1 MERPSPR
8 VRTPSC
14 TTSPRRFTFNTIR
27 FREHRLRR
35 PVIPI
40 VSWRARSTPLGSR
53 DPSAPMDVRNE
64 LYYECECSARDG
76 GRLARP
82 SGGGR
87 PPEVG
92 FFPPGP
98 DEPAGRVAA
107 VPLRA
112 ERAGADREGESPS
125 DPAEPVRGRPRHR
138 PDHRRD
144 YLCLSRGPAR
154 AE

>member
-14 TTSPRRFTFNTIR
+14 TTSRDDSPSIR
-27 FREHRLRR
+27 FVFVNTACG

-53 DPSAPMDVRNE
+53 DRSTPMDVRNE

-92 FFPPGP
+92 FFSPGP
-98 DEPAGRVAA
+98 DEPAGRGAA

-112 ERAGADREGESPS
+112 ERAGSDREGESSS
-125 DPAEPVRGRPRHR
+125 DPAEPVRGRPRYR

-144 YLCLSRGPAR
+144 YLCLSGSPPR
-154 AE
+154 AK

>member
-1 MERPSPR
+1 MISGS
-8 VRTPSC
+8 T
-14 TTSPRRFTFNTIR
+14 
-27 FREHRLRR
+27 
-35 PVIPI
+35 
-40 VSWRARSTPLGSR
+40 RSLPPASR
-53 DPSAPMDVRNE
+53 GESTPMDVRNE

-98 DEPAGRVAA
+98 DEPAGRGTA

-112 ERAGADREGESPS
+112 ERAGPDREGESPP

-144 YLCLSRGPAR
+144 HLCLSGGLAR

>member
-1 MERPSPR
+1 MISGS
-8 VRTPSC
+8 T
-14 TTSPRRFTFNTIR
+14 
-27 FREHRLRR
+27 
-35 PVIPI
+35 
-40 VSWRARSTPLGSR
+40 RSLPPPSR
-53 DPSAPMDVRNE
+53 DESTPMDVRNE

-87 PPEVG
+87 PPEIG

-98 DEPAGRVAA
+98 DEPRGRPTA

-112 ERAGADREGESPS
+112 EGAGSDRTGESPS
-125 DPAEPVRGRPRHR
+125 NTTEPVRGRARDR
-138 PDHRRD
+138 PYQRRD
-144 YLCLSRGPAR
+144 HLCLPGGHARSEWGPVPPC